1 MIKKLPIYQAKITDE
16 NLGMTTISFVDYP
29 AVESDWLSFDKQKET
44 VKFSVENEEQRI
56 VMGVVMRAD
65 YLIYRRTE
73 SGYEYYITY
82 SPDTIRLM
90 ARKYLKDGFQ
100 NNVDL
105 QHDGNLIDGV
115 EMEEMFIK
123 DSENGISPKGFEDI
137 SDGSLFARFKV
148 VNDDVWNEIK
158 EGKYNGFSLE
168 GYFEVEEQDPE
179 QQEFNE
185 IMELIN
191 KINLNK
197 LYKMSKLNNIKQM
210 LQKILMQFNSVVT
223 DKGTLYF
230 EEDEIAVGVSV
241 MTKDEEGNDKTVED
255 GDYYLGD
262 EDGRT
267 VVVKNG
273 IVDEIKEKEE
283 EPETEDEPEQQQ
295 ENSKQ
300 VRFNK
305 IKTAFEESYA
315 EKENQIIDAIRK
327 TGNYD
332 CYLIEAGDTYAVV
345 DEWVDETM
353 DYKYFRYEISWGED
367 GSVIVGEKSEV
378 KPAFVPVETDV
389 EKVAEEVE
397 QEYTKEKF
405 EELQN
410 TIKELNSK
418 IEELENEPAGKPA
431 KEAFKKEKFST
442 GNPQFDN
449 LLRYCGK

>member
-191 KINLNK
+191 KINNK
-197 LYKMSKLNNIKQM
+197 LK
-210 LQKILMQFNSVVT
+210 
-223 DKGTLYF
+223 
-230 EEDEIAVGVSV
+230 
-241 MTKDEEGNDKTVED
+241 
-255 GDYYLGD
+255 
-262 EDGRT
+262 
-267 VVVKNG
+267 
-273 IVDEIKEKEE
+273 
-283 EPETEDEPEQQQ
+283 
-295 ENSKQ
+295 
-300 VRFNK
+300 
-305 IKTAFEESYA
+305 
-315 EKENQIIDAIRK
+315 
-327 TGNYD
+327 
-332 CYLIEAGDTYAVV
+332 
-345 DEWVDETM
+345 
-353 DYKYFRYEISWGED
+353 
-367 GSVIVGEKSEV
+367 
-378 KPAFVPVETDV
+378 
-389 EKVAEEVE
+389 
-397 QEYTKEKF
+397 
-405 EELQN
+405 
-410 TIKELNSK
+410 
-418 IEELENEPAGKPA
+418 
-431 KEAFKKEKFST
+431 
-442 GNPQFDN
+442 
-449 LLRYCGK
+449 

>member
-1 MIKKLPIYQAKITDE
+1 MKKLPIFEAKITDE
-16 NLGMTTISFVDYP
+16 NLGMYTISFVDYP

-191 KINLNK
+191 KINNK
-197 LYKMSKLNNIKQM
+197 LK
-210 LQKILMQFNSVVT
+210 
-223 DKGTLYF
+223 
-230 EEDEIAVGVSV
+230 
-241 MTKDEEGNDKTVED
+241 
-255 GDYYLGD
+255 
-262 EDGRT
+262 
-267 VVVKNG
+267 
-273 IVDEIKEKEE
+273 
-283 EPETEDEPEQQQ
+283 
-295 ENSKQ
+295 
-300 VRFNK
+300 
-305 IKTAFEESYA
+305 
-315 EKENQIIDAIRK
+315 
-327 TGNYD
+327 
-332 CYLIEAGDTYAVV
+332 
-345 DEWVDETM
+345 
-353 DYKYFRYEISWGED
+353 
-367 GSVIVGEKSEV
+367 
-378 KPAFVPVETDV
+378 
-389 EKVAEEVE
+389 
-397 QEYTKEKF
+397 
-405 EELQN
+405 
-410 TIKELNSK
+410 
-418 IEELENEPAGKPA
+418 
-431 KEAFKKEKFST
+431 
-442 GNPQFDN
+442 
-449 LLRYCGK
+449 

>member
-16 NLGMTTISFVDYP
+16 NLGMTTISFVDYL

-191 KINLNK
+191 KINNK
-197 LYKMSKLNNIKQM
+197 LK
-210 LQKILMQFNSVVT
+210 
-223 DKGTLYF
+223 
-230 EEDEIAVGVSV
+230 
-241 MTKDEEGNDKTVED
+241 
-255 GDYYLGD
+255 
-262 EDGRT
+262 
-267 VVVKNG
+267 
-273 IVDEIKEKEE
+273 
-283 EPETEDEPEQQQ
+283 
-295 ENSKQ
+295 
-300 VRFNK
+300 
-305 IKTAFEESYA
+305 
-315 EKENQIIDAIRK
+315 
-327 TGNYD
+327 
-332 CYLIEAGDTYAVV
+332 
-345 DEWVDETM
+345 
-353 DYKYFRYEISWGED
+353 
-367 GSVIVGEKSEV
+367 
-378 KPAFVPVETDV
+378 
-389 EKVAEEVE
+389 
-397 QEYTKEKF
+397 
-405 EELQN
+405 
-410 TIKELNSK
+410 
-418 IEELENEPAGKPA
+418 
-431 KEAFKKEKFST
+431 
-442 GNPQFDN
+442 
-449 LLRYCGK
+449 

>member
-115 EMEEMFIK
+115 EMEEIFIK

-191 KINLNK
+191 KINNK
-197 LYKMSKLNNIKQM
+197 LK
-210 LQKILMQFNSVVT
+210 
-223 DKGTLYF
+223 
-230 EEDEIAVGVSV
+230 
-241 MTKDEEGNDKTVED
+241 
-255 GDYYLGD
+255 
-262 EDGRT
+262 
-267 VVVKNG
+267 
-273 IVDEIKEKEE
+273 
-283 EPETEDEPEQQQ
+283 
-295 ENSKQ
+295 
-300 VRFNK
+300 
-305 IKTAFEESYA
+305 
-315 EKENQIIDAIRK
+315 
-327 TGNYD
+327 
-332 CYLIEAGDTYAVV
+332 
-345 DEWVDETM
+345 
-353 DYKYFRYEISWGED
+353 
-367 GSVIVGEKSEV
+367 
-378 KPAFVPVETDV
+378 
-389 EKVAEEVE
+389 
-397 QEYTKEKF
+397 
-405 EELQN
+405 
-410 TIKELNSK
+410 
-418 IEELENEPAGKPA
+418 
-431 KEAFKKEKFST
+431 
-442 GNPQFDN
+442 
-449 LLRYCGK
+449 